1 MSNGGKE
8 QLLHTCGPRQFFF
21 SSKLDTTRKKDKR
34 ELKAVHVVLL
44 KDANSKMEGRDQ
56 MKTILR
62 YWNKLRTIKIYTIEQ
77 NVLA

>member
-8 QLLHTCGPRQFFF
+8 QLLHTCGPRQIFLAQ
-21 SSKLDTTRKKDKR
+21 SLTLPEKKDKR

-56 MKTILR
+56 MK
-62 YWNKLRTIKIYTIEQ
+62 KI
-77 NVLA
+77 

>member
-8 QLLHTCGPRQFFF
+8 QLLHTCGPRQFFLAQ
-21 SSKLDTTRKKDKR
+21 SLTLPEKKDKR

-56 MKTILR
+56 MK
-62 YWNKLRTIKIYTIEQ
+62 KKIKDIGT
-77 NVLA
+77 N